1 MAENRKH
8 RCARCGKRFKKGGIS
23 YRLKAEL
30 ISHFDG
36 YIDVSGKKGLKEII
50 DKINMDL
57 SGLTKKQIEKQ
68 VYQKFEYIICPDC
81 RDEIEAFLLT
91 EEQA

>member
-1 MAENRKH
+1 MIESIKH

-36 YIDVSGKKGLKEII
+36 HIDVSGKKGLDEVI
-50 DKINMDL
+50 DKINEDL
-57 SGLTKKQIEKQ
+57 AGLAQKQIENQ
-68 VYQKFEYIICPDC
+68 VYQKFEYIVCPSC
-81 RDEIEAFLLT
+81 RDEIENFLAQ
-91 EEQA
+91 EDRI